1 MRNRPLPA
9 KKFVTRMVLLVMGVT
24 GAGKTTIGR
33 LLAQALGWRFLD
45 GDDFH
50 PAANVEKM
58 KQGISLIDADRWP
71 WLDAIHSELVKC
83 AAKDQNVVLACSAL
97 KESYRQ
103 RLAVGLD
110 FKICY
115 LKGTY
120 DEIRPLLERRSGHFA
135 TEAILAGQFA
145 DLEEPKHAIVVRVTA
160 TPEEDLREILRRLN
174 FT

>member
-1 MRNRPLPA
+1 MI
-9 KKFVTRMVLLVMGVT
+9 FLVMGVT

-33 LLAQALGWRFLD
+33 LLAQGLGWRFLD

-58 KQGISLIDADRWP
+58 KQGISLINGDRWP
-71 WLDAIHSELVKC
+71 WLDAIHTELVKC

-97 KESYRQ
+97 KNSYRE
-103 RLAVGLD
+103 RLAAGLD

-120 DEIRPLLERRSGHFA
+120 DEIRPRLESRSGHFA

-160 TPEEDLREILRRLN
+160 TPEEGLREILRKLN